1 MNRRVDR
8 AWAGIVMILM
18 IMTLLSSSC
27 SSTKHVP
34 QGKMLLDNVKINIAD
49 PHPEVKSSQLSNYL
63 RQNANHRVLGG
74 LKLQLAFYNLSGRD
88 STKWINR
95 WLQRVGTPPVI
106 YDSTLTMASAEQLH
120 TALSNKGFINNA
132 VTYRVDADTVKR
144 KVRVNYDV
152 TLGEPYYIRSITYD
166 IPDAEL
172 NRIIMADS
180 SHFSVRAGNLLD
192 YTRLD
197 EWRQDITEHLRNEG
211 YYAFNKEYITFMADT
226 AAGSKAVD
234 LTLNTRNPY
243 HNDRLPF
250 YTEHEPF
257 YIRDV
262 VYVTNYDPMTMR
274 DNLWGIDTV
283 VINGGVKVIED
294 EERYLRPSVIDECNY
309 IEPGSR
315 YNAEA
320 ITRTYRALGRLNII
334 KQINIDVRPVG
345 EVDGLLM
352 VDAYVFLQ
360 PDKSQTVSA
369 SLEGTNSEGDLGF
382 GVGLDYRHRNL
393 FKGSEVFSA
402 KGKVSYESLS
412 GNLSG
417 LINNNYSEYSTELDL
432 TFPKFMAPFLS
443 RSFKRK
449 IQASTIF
456 TLNFDYQARPEYN
469 RVIAGGGWRY
479 QWTERS
485 RRLAHTL
492 TLVDLSVISVPKMSQ
507 QFLDRIT
514 NPLLLESYRDHLIM
528 RMGYN
533 FYRTNKAEMS
543 VRQMGMFQRNVFTI
557 RANAETAGNLL
568 YGLSHLTKQKTD
580 DDGTYRALGIRYSQ
594 YVKADAD
601 FALTHYF
608 DRRQSIAFHV
618 GAGIALPYGN
628 SDVLPFEKRFYS
640 GGANSVRGWGV
651 RTLGP
656 GSYNS
661 IDSVSN
667 FFSQCGDIRFDLN
680 LEYRAK
686 LFWVVELGLFID
698 AGNIW
703 TIKEYDDQQGG
714 VFKFNKFYEQIAA
727 SYGAGIRLDFKYFL
741 VRVDMGMKAH
751 NPASGQEHWPLFHP
765 RFKRDSEFHFSVG
778 YPSSFFIIRPDV
790 AMWGAGHVCLGKT
803 E

>member
-132 VTYRVDADTVKR
+132 VTYRVDADIIKR

-166 IPDAEL
+166 IPDEEL

-568 YGLSHLTKQKTD
+568 YGLSHLTRQKTD

-778 YPSSFFIIRPDV
+778 YPF
-790 AMWGAGHVCLGKT
+790 
-803 E
+803 